1 MSDLDFIKDE
11 DILNKN
17 LDKTF
22 ALGERQ
28 FKGQK
33 LNKFTLGHRIILNQV
48 REEQDST
55 EFFIWST
62 LFCLITPRERLVEL
76 GWDKNKFRGAVLD
89 WADKFAEE
97 DFVEAV
103 KIVEDVFKEITDSK
117 VTTKEGGGDPK

>member
-11 DILNKN
+11 EILNKN

-62 LFCLITPRERLVEL
+62 LFCLVTPREKLVEL
-76 GWDKNKFRGAVLD
+76 GWDKNKFRGAVLN
-89 WADKFAEE
+89 WADKFVEE

>member
-11 DILNKN
+11 EILNKN

-62 LFCLITPRERLVEL
+62 LFCLVTPREKLVEL

>member
-11 DILNKN
+11 EILNKN

-62 LFCLITPRERLVEL
+62 LFCLITQRERLVEL

>member
-1 MSDLDFIKDE
+1 MSDLDFVKDDE
-11 DILNKN
+11 VLAKN

-62 LFCLITPRERLVEL
+62 LFCLTTPRERLVEL

-89 WADKFAEE
+89 WADKFVEE
-97 DFVEAV
+97 DFIEAV
-103 KIVEDVFKEITDSK
+103 KIIEDVFKEITDSK

>member
-1 MSDLDFIKDE
+1 MSDLDFIKDDE
-11 DILNKN
+11 ALGKN

-28 FKGQK
+28 FKGEK
-33 LNKFTLGHRIILNQV
+33 LNKFTLGHRIILNQI
-48 REEQDST
+48 REEADST

-62 LFCLITPRERLVEL
+62 LFCLVTKRERLVEL

-89 WADKFAEE
+89 WADKFVES

-103 KIVEDVFKEITDSK
+103 KIVEDVFKEISDSK
-117 VTTKEGGGDPK
+117 VITDGGGGDPK

>member
-1 MSDLDFIKDE
+1 MSNLDFVKDDE
-11 DILNKN
+11 VLAKN

-33 LNKFTLGHRIILNQV
+33 LNKFTLGHRIIINQV

-62 LFCLITPRERLVEL
+62 LFCLVTPRNKLIEL
-76 GWDKNKFRGAVLD
+76 GWNKNNFRGAVLD
-89 WADKFAEE
+89 WADNFVEQ
-97 DFVEAV
+97 DFIEAV
-103 KIVEDVFKEITDSK
+103 KIVEDVFKEISESK
-117 VTTKEGGGDPK
+117 VTTKEGGDDPK

>member
-1 MSDLDFIKDE
+1 MSDLDFVKDDE
-11 DILNKN
+11 VLAKN

-48 REEQDST
+48 REEEDST

-62 LFCLITPRERLVEL
+62 LFCLVTPREKLVEL
-76 GWDKNKFRGAVLD
+76 GWSKNKFRGAVLD
-89 WADKFAEE
+89 WADRFVEE

-117 VTTKEGGGDPK
+117 VATKEGGGDPK

>member
-1 MSDLDFIKDE
+1 MSDLDFVKDDE
-11 DILNKN
+11 VLAKN

-62 LFCLITPRERLVEL
+62 LFCLVTPREKLVEL

-89 WADKFAEE
+89 WADKFVEE
-97 DFVEAV
+97 DFVQAV

>member
-11 DILNKN
+11 EILNKN

-28 FKGQK
+28 FKAQK

-48 REEQDST
+48 REDQDST

-62 LFCLITPRERLVEL
+62 LFCLVTPRERLVEL

-103 KIVEDVFKEITDSK
+103 KIVEDVFKEITESK

>member
-1 MSDLDFIKDE
+1 MSDLDFVKDDE
-11 DILNKN
+11 VLAKN

-22 ALGERQ
+22 AIGERQ

-62 LFCLITPRERLVEL
+62 LFCLVTPREKLVEL
-76 GWDKNKFRGAVLD
+76 GWDKNKFRGAVLN
-89 WADKFAEE
+89 WADKFVEE

>member
-1 MSDLDFIKDE
+1 MSDLDFVKDDE
-11 DILNKN
+11 ILAKN

-62 LFCLITPRERLVEL
+62 LFCLVTPREKLVEL
-76 GWDKNKFRGAVLD
+76 GWDKNKFRGAVLN
-89 WADKFAEE
+89 WADKFVEE

-117 VTTKEGGGDPK
+117 VTTREGGGDPK

>member
-1 MSDLDFIKDE
+1 MNDLDFVKDDE
-11 DILNKN
+11 ALNKN

-48 REEQDST
+48 REESDST

-62 LFCLITPRERLVEL
+62 LFCLMTKREKLVEL
-76 GWDKNKFRGAVLD
+76 GWDKNKFRCAVLD
-89 WADKFAEE
+89 WADPFVEE
-97 DFVEAV
+97 DFIEAV
-103 KIVEDVFKEITDSK
+103 KIVEGVFKEISDSK
-117 VTTKEGGGDPK
+117 VVTKDGGGDPK

>member
-1 MSDLDFIKDE
+1 MSDLDFVKDDE
-11 DILNKN
+11 VLAKN

-33 LNKFTLGHRIILNQV
+33 LNKFTLGHRIILNQI

-62 LFCLITPRERLVEL
+62 LFCLITPRQKLVEL
-76 GWDKNKFRGAVLD
+76 GWDKNKFRGSVLD
-89 WADKFAEE
+89 WADNFVEE
-97 DFVEAV
+97 DFIEAV

-117 VTTKEGGGDPK
+117 VATKEGGGDPK

>member
-1 MSDLDFIKDE
+1 MSDLDFVKDDE
-11 DILNKN
+11 VLTKN

-33 LNKFTLGHRIILNQV
+33 LNKFTLGHRIILNQI

-62 LFCLITPRERLVEL
+62 LFCLITPRQKLVEL

-89 WADKFAEE
+89 WADNFVEE
-97 DFVEAV
+97 DFIEAV

-117 VTTKEGGGDPK
+117 VVTKEGGGDPK

>member
-11 DILNKN
+11 EILNKN

-76 GWDKNKFRGAVLD
+76 GWEKNKFRGAVLD

-103 KIVEDVFKEITDSK
+103 KIVEDVFKEITDSR

>member
-11 DILNKN
+11 EILNKN

-62 LFCLITPRERLVEL
+62 LFCLITQRERLVEL

-89 WADKFAEE
+89 WADKFVEE
-97 DFVEAV
+97 DFIEAV

>member
-11 DILNKN
+11 EILGKN

-48 REEQDST
+48 REEEDST

-62 LFCLITPRERLVEL
+62 LFCMVTPREKLVDL
-76 GWDKNKFRGAVLD
+76 GWNKAKFRGAVLD
-89 WADKFAEE
+89 WADKFEEE

>member
-1 MSDLDFIKDE
+1 MSDLDFIKDDE
-11 DILNKN
+11 VLARN

-55 EFFIWST
+55 EFFIWGT
-62 LFCLITPRERLVEL
+62 LFCLVTPRERLVEL
-76 GWDKNKFRGAVLD
+76 GWDKNKFRAAVLD
-89 WADKFAEE
+89 WADKFVEE
-97 DFVEAV
+97 DFIEAV

>member
-1 MSDLDFIKDE
+1 MSDFDLVKDDE
-11 DILNKN
+11 VLAKN

-62 LFCLITPRERLVEL
+62 LFCLTTPREKLVEL

-89 WADKFAEE
+89 WADKFVEE
-97 DFVEAV
+97 DFVQAV